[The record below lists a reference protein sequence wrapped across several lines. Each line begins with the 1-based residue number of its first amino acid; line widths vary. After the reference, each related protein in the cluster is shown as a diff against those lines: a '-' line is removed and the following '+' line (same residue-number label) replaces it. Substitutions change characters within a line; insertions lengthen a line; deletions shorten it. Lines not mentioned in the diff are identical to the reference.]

1 MYPVVLRLEG
11 RRCLVVGGGGVAKRK
26 VEGLLAAG
34 AAVSVVAPV
43 VDDELRAAAAG
54 AGDRLTIEE
63 RPYRERDLDGVWLA
77 IAATDDPSV
86 QQRVF
91 DDGEGAGVWV
101 NAADDPDRCALFL
114 PAVHRRDPVIVAVST
129 QGSSPALAGWLR
141 DLLAAALPPR
151 VEELAAAVAAE
162 RTAVRAAG
170 QSTEGLDWTAR
181 IDALAAALDR
191 APPPADGERTAES
204 GDR

>member
-1 MYPVVLRLEG
+1 VYPVVLRLEG
-11 RRCLVVGGGGVAKRK
+11 RRCLVVGGGGVARRK

-34 AAVSVVAPV
+34 AVVSVVAPV
-43 VDDELRAAAAG
+43 VDDELRAVAAD

-63 RPYRERDLDGVWLA
+63 RPYREEDLAGAWLA
-77 IAATDDPSV
+77 IAATDDASV

-91 DDGEGAGVWV
+91 DDGERAGVWV

-141 DLLAAALPPR
+141 DRLAAALPPR
-151 VEELAAAVAAE
+151 LEELAAVVAAE
-162 RTAVRAAG
+162 RNAARASG
-170 QSTEGLDWTAR
+170 QSTEGLDWRAR
-181 IDALAAALDR
+181 IDALAAALNR
-191 APPPADGERTAES
+191 APPPAGS
-204 GDR
+204 GGR